1 VKNVREIYDQLQ
13 AACGGEATPRMLV
26 TAIKGHVKTGFVFDP
41 KDLDSVYEPGSKEV
55 NSVLR
60 GLDIR
65 PRNLKNLN
73 TYLQKIVKELKEEV
87 KADRDNLGYTR
98 DDWESGSPYPRSPP
112 IENVQAVLESSSLIK
127 FRHEIIAEIEAISTL
142 QAVQVLLDKY
152 QTAFTAERL
161 RFHNVFD
168 DFSNWFDGNATQLP
182 PGLDMNALSNALC
195 AARQCEV
202 LEHVISTLKAATKYS
217 VEAR

>member
-1 VKNVREIYDQLQ
+1 
-13 AACGGEATPRMLV
+13 MLV

-41 KDLDSVYEPGSKEV
+41 KDLDSVYEPGSKEA

-60 GLDIR
+60 GLDVR

-73 TYLQKIVKELKEEV
+73 TYLQKVVTNLKDEV
-87 KADRDNLGYTR
+87 KADHDNLGYTR
-98 DDWESGSPYPRSPP
+98 DDWDPVPCIAR
-112 IENVQAVLESSSLIK
+112 VQAVLESSSLIK

-168 DFSNWFDGNATQLP
+168 DFSNWFDGNSPQLP
-182 PGLDMNALSNALC
+182 PELDMNALSNALC